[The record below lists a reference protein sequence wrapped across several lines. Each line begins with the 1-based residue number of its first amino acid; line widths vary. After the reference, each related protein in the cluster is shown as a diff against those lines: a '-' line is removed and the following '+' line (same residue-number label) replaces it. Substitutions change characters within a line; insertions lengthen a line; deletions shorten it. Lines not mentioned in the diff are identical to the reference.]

1 MECELEYN
9 PLMRKLRLAVALI
22 VILLSLALLAWG
34 LWPAVYERHSIVVPP
49 AEMSLPTP
57 ASFLLSPLPGG

>member
-1 MECELEYN
+1 
-9 PLMRKLRLAVALI
+9 MRKLRLAVALI
-22 VILLSLALLAWG
+22 VLLLSLALLAWG

-57 ASFLLSPLPGG
+57 SSFLPLPFVGG